1 MRKGMGKTLHRKV
14 ASKQIAIGH
23 VCEVGVFLPEMSNI
37 IDFIVT
43 DRVRTTL
50 VEPDPRSIAAIREYF
65 RDYNNV
71 TLLPFAVYDHDG
83 ELQLVQRDAST
94 FAATLPYSPALVNDN
109 YTIRQEDTFS
119 VPCKRFD
126 RIDDGSIDLL
136 SVDTEGS
143 EWYVIKNLQS
153 RPVVISVETH
163 GKSYLNP
170 FLKEITSWMESNG
183 YARWFMDGSDTV
195 YYKEGAFPVTS
206 AEKLQLFAKG
216 VKVALRRARKRAGK
230 LLFGRSKTKE

>member
-14 ASKQIAIGH
+14 ANKNITVSH

-43 DRVRTTL
+43 DRVKTTL

-65 RDYNNV
+65 RDYENV
-71 TLLPFAVYDHDG
+71 TLLPYAVYDHDG
-83 ELQLVQRDAST
+83 ELELVQRNAST
-94 FAATLPYSPALVNDN
+94 FVAALPYSPALVNDN
-109 YTIRQEDTFS
+109 YTIRKEDTFS
-119 VPCKRFD
+119 VSCKRFD

-143 EWYVIKNLQS
+143 EWYVIKYLKS
-153 RPVVISVETH
+153 RPAVISVETH

-170 FLKEITSWMESNG
+170 FLKEIAGWMSSNG
-183 YARWFMDGSDTV
+183 YARWYMDGSDTV
-195 YYKEGAFPVTS
+195 YYREGAFPVS
-206 AEKLQLFAKG
+206 AGEKIRLFSKG
-216 VKVALRRARKRAGK
+216 ITVGFRRARKRAGK
-230 LLFGRSKTKE
+230 ILFGRSKTKE